1 MAGFFKKLIDQL
13 KKEYPDVGELIDS
26 TRGGKGKQ
34 FLQDQVAEITG
45 MGTSS
50 SQQTYGELL
59 KQEAEEQQAR
69 AKDRAERLQTVY
81 RDPADIEM
89 AAEARR
95 LINARIKENQRPR
108 NFLWG
113 SKETLDELAEYII
126 DNCDKETDEL
136 CAYIEDKGVRY
147 DREKMEKK
155 ISYFHRNSML
165 YLYRRNRIEEYIFL
179 DRMTSDE
186 IMELVDGDIRQ
197 MEELHNRH

>member
-1 MAGFFKKLIDQL
+1 M
-13 KKEYPDVGELIDS
+13 
-26 TRGGKGKQ
+26 
-34 FLQDQVAEITG
+34 
-45 MGTSS
+45 
-50 SQQTYGELL
+50 L

-69 AKDRAERLQTVY
+69 AKDRAERLKTVY

-95 LINARIKENQRPR
+95 LINARIKDNLRPR

-113 SKETLDELAEYII
+113 SKEILDELAEYII
-126 DNCDKETDEL
+126 DNCNKEIDEL
-136 CAYIEDKGVRY
+136 CAYIESKGVRY
-147 DREKMEKK
+147 DREKMEEE
-155 ISYFHRNSML
+155 INYFRGHSML

>member
-1 MAGFFKKLIDQL
+1 MAGFFKKLIDQV

-26 TRGGKGKQ
+26 ARGGKMKQ

-45 MGTSS
+45 KGTSS
-50 SQQTYGELL
+50 SQQTYGEML

-69 AKDRAERLQTVY
+69 AKDRAERLKTVY

-95 LINARIKENQRPR
+95 LINARIKDNLRPR

-113 SKETLDELAEYII
+113 SKEILDELAEYII
-126 DNCDKETDEL
+126 DNCDKEIDEL
-136 CAYIEDKGVRY
+136 CAYIESKGVRY
-147 DREKMEKK
+147 DRAAMEKE
-155 ISYFHRNSML
+155 IDYLRGHSIL

>member
-1 MAGFFKKLIDQL
+1 MAGFFKKLIDQV

-26 TRGGKGKQ
+26 ARGGKMKQ
-34 FLQDQVAEITG
+34 FLQDQVAEMTG
-45 MGTSS
+45 IGTPSG
-50 SQQTYGELL
+50 QQTYGEML
-59 KQEAEEQQAR
+59 KQEAEEQEAR
-69 AKDRAERLQTVY
+69 EKDRAERLKTVY

-95 LINARIKENQRPR
+95 LINARIKDNLRPR

-126 DNCDKETDEL
+126 DNCNKEIDEL
-136 CAYIEDKGVRY
+136 CAYIESKGVRY
-147 DREKMEKK
+147 DRTKMEEE
-155 ISYFHRNSML
+155 ISDFRGHSLL

-179 DRMTSDE
+179 DRMTADE

>member
-1 MAGFFKKLIDQL
+1 MAGFFKKFIDQV

-26 TRGGKGKQ
+26 ARGGKVKQ

-50 SQQTYGELL
+50 SQQTYGEML

-69 AKDRAERLQTVY
+69 AKDRAERLKTVY

-95 LINARIKENQRPR
+95 LIKARIKDNLRPR

-113 SKETLDELAEYII
+113 SKEILDEHAEYII
-126 DNCDKETDEL
+126 DNCDKEIDEL
-136 CAYIEDKGVRY
+136 CAYIESKGVRY
-147 DREKMEKK
+147 DREKMEEE
-155 ISYFHRNSML
+155 INYFRGHSML